1 VVLPFLHLK
10 TTVAGRSGTVGRQET
25 SMGGKLGKSGNAKD
39 MTIDLRGKTLPWHN
53 NHNRETGE
61 LKGAPKINP

>member
-1 VVLPFLHLK
+1 
-10 TTVAGRSGTVGRQET
+10 
-25 SMGGKLGKSGNAKD
+25 MGGKLGKSGNAKD